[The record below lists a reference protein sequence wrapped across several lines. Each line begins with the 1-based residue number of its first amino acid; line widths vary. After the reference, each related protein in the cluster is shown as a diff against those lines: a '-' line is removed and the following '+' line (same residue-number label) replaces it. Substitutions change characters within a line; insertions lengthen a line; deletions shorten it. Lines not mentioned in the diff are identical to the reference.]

1 MKEAD
6 MWKYSTCLL
15 FSCPKDNNKYQRSLF
30 HAVIYPTPQVC
41 TDRVLGA
48 AATNEM
54 GFRNTKTVSR
64 LPCYRNF
71 TSSRSWFTK
80 DWQSDYH
87 SKTDKKNYTRRGMCM
102 GRTKSRQAPRTTMS
116 IRVSERERR
125 HIEEKAMATGLAA
138 SAYIRI
144 MALDGGNVDTTI
156 HEDRQKLMHELS
168 AIGNNINQIARI
180 LFMPDALNLVL
191 RMYCSSSLR

>member
-1 MKEAD
+1 
-6 MWKYSTCLL
+6 
-15 FSCPKDNNKYQRSLF
+15 
-30 HAVIYPTPQVC
+30 
-41 TDRVLGA
+41 
-48 AATNEM
+48 
-54 GFRNTKTVSR
+54 
-64 LPCYRNF
+64 
-71 TSSRSWFTK
+71 
-80 DWQSDYH
+80 
-87 SKTDKKNYTRRGMCM
+87 M
-102 GRTKSRQAPRTTMS
+102 GRPKSRQAPRTKMS

-138 SAYIRI
+138 SAYIRT

-180 LFMPDALNLVL
+180 FFMPDALNLVL

>member
-1 MKEAD
+1 
-6 MWKYSTCLL
+6 
-15 FSCPKDNNKYQRSLF
+15 
-30 HAVIYPTPQVC
+30 
-41 TDRVLGA
+41 
-48 AATNEM
+48 
-54 GFRNTKTVSR
+54 
-64 LPCYRNF
+64 
-71 TSSRSWFTK
+71 
-80 DWQSDYH
+80 
-87 SKTDKKNYTRRGMCM
+87 M
-102 GRTKSRQAPRTTMS
+102 GRPKSRQAPRTTMS

-125 HIEEKAMATGLAA
+125 QIEEKAMATGLAA
-138 SAYIRI
+138 SAYIRT